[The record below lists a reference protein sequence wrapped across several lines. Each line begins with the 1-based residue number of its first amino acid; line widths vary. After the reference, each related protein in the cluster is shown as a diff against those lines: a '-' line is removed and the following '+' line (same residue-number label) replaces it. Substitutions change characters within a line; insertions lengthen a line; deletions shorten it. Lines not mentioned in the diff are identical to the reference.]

1 MEFRTAAFLEA
12 RRCLKYMD
20 KQSVEQPEYWANL
33 LGAIANATI
42 AAVPDSVA
50 ADVDREMWR
59 REARDRELQTAVQT
73 KIKEKLGGK

>member
-1 MEFRTAAFLEA
+1 MEFRTAALLEA
-12 RRCLKYMD
+12 RKCLKYMD

-33 LGAIANATI
+33 LGAIANASI

-50 ADVDREMWR
+50 DDVGRVLLNR
-59 REARDRELQTAVQT
+59 SQLQEAVQN